1 MSGRHNCRSTHSV
14 AAATE
19 AMTATMARTLNCI
32 LKVGG
37 LFGVGEAGRLVKGV
51 GGVVEESG
59 VRER

>member
-1 MSGRHNCRSTHSV
+1 
-14 AAATE
+14 
-19 AMTATMARTLNCI
+19 MTATMARTLNCI